1 MCNGL
6 FRIDVTGTK
15 CHHAAAMSTNNT
27 EIIEML
33 ASIAARMTA
42 VEAKMDRILSGEVP
56 PKPHKVRREETPPEK
71 LDEARMACLIRTF
84 RRYAGGS
91 FAFKSKNRFPSSIV
105 QPAGVTKPWEIVPWS
120 ILVNRCETQRIFWP
134 AADGSEKGTARD
146 IVERFVARA
155 IRAGDIAKSTVGD
168 LFPVTAGLRA
178 GDVVILLSPVEKSRR
193 EALDEDEDDEVPA
206 AKPWE
211 RGGTDSAPP
220 KRDHPLRPWEDG
232 YVAPPKVDL
241 EDEDDELEDEENHE
255 EIPPSVKKPAV
266 EVEGF
271 RKATPK
277 KSWSIGGDDE

>member
-6 FRIDVTGTK
+6 FRLDVTDTG
-15 CHHAAAMSTNNT
+15 CYHVAAMSTNNT

-33 ASIAARMTA
+33 ARI
-42 VEAKMDRILSGEVP
+42 EAKMDRILSGEVP
-56 PKPHKVRREETPPEK
+56 AKPTKVRREETPPEK

-91 FAFKSKNRFPSSIV
+91 FAFKSKNRFPSSVI

-134 AADGSEKGTARD
+134 AADGSENGTARQ
-146 IVERFVARA
+146 IVERFVVRA
-155 IRAGDIAKSTVGD
+155 IKAGDIAKNTVGD
-168 LFPVTAGLRA
+168 LFPATTGLRA

-211 RGGTDSAPP
+211 RGGADSAPP

-232 YVAPPKVDL
+232 YVAPVRDSGDDVD
-241 EDEDDELEDEENHE
+241 DDAG
-255 EIPPSVKKPAV
+255 IPATPVRKPVV

-271 RKATPK
+271 RKSTSK